1 MENLRSSNVVLEKN
15 SDERYIFVRTYPKGS
30 VRLSDRLRVKRVEVS
45 LSFSLSFSLSRNV
58 SLSTKGD
65 SPSPSV
71 DLGGDV
77 STGDLLSATSLSL
90 SRSLSV
96 VLSGSLSVVL
106 CLSLSLGGSLS
117 LSRDGSP
124 RGNGA
129 LLRWLFSET
138 SPSVSLIGDVSLC
151 HYLSLSLWFSL
162 SLLVVLLES
171 LLELFGS
178 VSRWII
184 SSKISIGGSPQIER
198 YKDQAEDR
206 LKVPSQKPPINENPT
221 QFMSFQPSPDL
232 GGSGSR
238 AEIGE
243 DLKQRSKWSTAEDL
257 VLISAWL
264 NTSKDA
270 VVGNEQRAG
279 TFWLRITSYYNAS
292 PKVVGLAKREQ
303 NMCTQNKCKQR
314 TSGHSED
321 DVLKAA
327 HEIFFNDYKVKFALE
342 HVWRELRNDQ
352 KWCGTYGSTQ
362 QSSGSKRKRVRE
374 EQTFHSS
381 SSMPSVNGENE
392 TRPVGVKA
400 AKAATAK
407 GKRSLV
413 DEGKNLQ
420 HVLALKQEVNKTKLL
435 DSLLSRTKPL
445 TELEVALKDKLI
457 TEMGSSNTHPQME
470 VRKTIVCG
478 LSAIG
483 NIPPL
488 PQEVHVADVTLAGVK
503 VVEILDEEEVDVVEL
518 SSEEYM
524 RSMGYLIR
532 VEESEDDIEPE
543 VRRMLKMMHKEEKKL
558 REEKFKVLRSGIKL
572 EEGESSRTS

>member
-1 MENLRSSNVVLEKN
+1 MDSHQSQSSSFLHLLNDISLN
-15 SDERYIFVRTYPKGS
+15 S
-30 VRLSDRLRVKRVEVS
+30 
-45 LSFSLSFSLSRNV
+45 
-58 SLSTKGD
+58 
-65 SPSPSV
+65 
-71 DLGGDV
+71 
-77 STGDLLSATSLSL
+77 
-90 SRSLSV
+90 
-96 VLSGSLSVVL
+96 
-106 CLSLSLGGSLS
+106 
-117 LSRDGSP
+117 
-124 RGNGA
+124 
-129 LLRWLFSET
+129 
-138 SPSVSLIGDVSLC
+138 
-151 HYLSLSLWFSL
+151 
-162 SLLVVLLES
+162 
-171 LLELFGS
+171 
-178 VSRWII
+178 
-184 SSKISIGGSPQIER
+184 Q
-198 YKDQAEDR
+198 Q
-206 LKVPSQKPPINENPT
+206 PPINENPT

-243 DLKQRSKWSTAEDL
+243 DRKQRSKWSTAEDL

-264 NTSKDA
+264 NTSKDE

-279 TFWLRITSYYNAS
+279 TFWLRITSYYSAS

-303 NMCTQNKCKQR
+303 NKCKQRWGKINEGVCKFVGCYDAATKQR
-314 TSGHSED
+314 TSGQSED

-342 HVWRELRNDQ
+342 HAWRELRNDQ
-352 KWCGTYGSTQ
+352 KWRGTYGSTQ
-362 QSSGSKRKRVRE
+362 QSSGSKRKRVEE

-392 TRPVGVKA
+392 TRPVGFKA
-400 AKAATAK
+400 AKAAMAK

-420 HVLALKQEVNKTKLL
+420 QVLALKQEVNKTKLL
-435 DSLLSRTKPL
+435 DILLSRTELL

-457 TEMGSSNTHPQME
+457 TEMLSINTHPQME
-470 VRKTIVCG
+470 ARKPIVCG
-478 LSAIG
+478 LSARGI
-483 NIPPL
+483 IPPL
-488 PQEVHVADVTLAGVK
+488 PQEVHVADVTPAGVE
-503 VVEILDEEEVDVVEL
+503 VVEISDEEEADVVEL

-543 VRRMLKMMHKEEKKL
+543 VRRMLKRMHNEEKKL